1 MKNASAAFMSAM
13 ASPSRMIRGKVV
25 VVDGG
30 LTSEYG
36 YANKLQSIEQE
47 VSAVKGKMFGAV
59 VSYKSTIK
67 LIDVKN
73 VVQINV
79 GAKASPQIGL
89 VDELLPMTPVYISS
103 NTFDEV
109 KGIRTLIGEDAIGFT
124 DKYIWNDIKG
134 DLGATFTIQDVF
146 AAIASKIGTE
156 FMITGELPNINA
168 VYTKATFNVN
178 GDETLRQILT
188 AAAEATGAMVFING
202 NGKMEIKM
210 LSSTID
216 LAIDKNTQFNLSTEP
231 SSSLSGIISINELN
245 DMISVGN
252 NSSYVSVI
260 SVNPFIDPT
269 DDSSQGKLQ
278 NLFVK
283 CQGNTFYPYKLK
295 WRGNPALEIGD
306 KIRLTLRDGSTIDTW
321 YLGEKI
327 KYTGGMSAESSWEA
341 DESEKP
347 EVGSQTISDT
357 TRRTMAKVDKANQKI
372 TLLTEASGEQ
382 GQKISQ
388 LEVSLD
394 GIRTEVSEVSST
406 ANGAMTKATTVEQT
420 VDGLKVQV
428 TEANGKA
435 DKAETDA
442 SAAVTK
448 ANQLEITV
456 NGYDARITAAEGKAD
471 NAVTKTTELSAT
483 VDGISSEVSEVSNT
497 ADAAMNKATIVQ
509 QTVTGLSSI
518 VTQVQSDLSAAEG
531 NIATNTSSIT
541 QLSDEIDL
549 KVSKTDYTGEEIV
562 SKINLAPDNIVISSP
577 HIDLSGTVTVSSL
590 ADGTTTIDGACIK
603 TGSVSANRI
612 SGGELSGVS
621 LNIADKFL
629 VSNSGVMTCTDA
641 NLGGTL
647 NAVSGTFTNL
657 VTTGSIKSSDSGGF
671 GIEFSSSG
679 DGFVGNRKSG
689 STFAG
694 MQYISS
700 ADQLILTNSG
710 NTVSFVGSGVSF
722 IQMSGNRDYI
732 SVPRYIT
739 TNYGS
744 TLPSSGSNGEI
755 FFLIE

>member
-73 VVQINV
+73 VVQVNV

-89 VDELLPMTPVYISS
+89 VDELLPLTPVYISS

-134 DLGATFTIQDVF
+134 DLADTFIIQDVF
-146 AAIASKIGTE
+146 AAIANKIGTE
-156 FMITGELPNINA
+156 FMITGELPNINS

-202 NGKMEIKM
+202 SGKMEIKM
-210 LSSTID
+210 LSNTIA

-283 CQGNTFYPYKLK
+283 YQGNTFYPYKLK

-406 ANGAMTKATTVEQT
+406 ANAAMTKATTVEQT
-420 VDGLKVQV
+420 VDG
-428 TEANGKA
+428 
-435 DKAETDA
+435 
-442 SAAVTK
+442 
-448 ANQLEITV
+448 
-456 NGYDARITAAEGKAD
+456 
-471 NAVTKTTELSAT
+471 
-483 VDGISSEVSEVSNT
+483 ISST
-497 ADAAMNKATIVQ
+497 
-509 QTVTGLSSI
+509 

-722 IQMSGNRDYI
+722 IQMSGDRDYI

-744 TLPSSGSNGEI
+744 SLPPSGTNGEI

>member
-79 GAKASPQIGL
+79 GAKASPQIGING
-89 VDELLPMTPVYISS
+89 ELLPMTPVYISS

-109 KGIRTLIGEDAIGFT
+109 KGIRTLVGEDAIGFT

-146 AAIASKIGTE
+146 AAIANKIGTE

-210 LSSTID
+210 LSNTIA
-216 LAIDKNTQFNLSTEP
+216 LAIDKNTQFDLSTEP

-269 DDSSQGKLQ
+269 DDSSQEKLQ

-283 CQGNTFYPYKLK
+283 YQGNTFYPYKLK

-306 KIRLTLRDGSTIDTW
+306 KIRLTLRDGSVIDTW
-321 YLGEKI
+321 YLGEKV

-347 EVGSQTISDT
+347 EVGSQTIADT

-394 GIRTEVSEVSST
+394 GIRTEVSEVSNT

-435 DKAETDA
+435 DKADKNA
-442 SAAVTK
+442 AAAVTK
-448 ANQLEITV
+448 ANELEITV
-456 NGYDARITAAEGKAD
+456 DGYDARITAAEGKAD
-471 NAVTKTTELSAT
+471 NAVTKTTELTAT
-483 VDGISSEVSEVSNT
+483 VNGISST
-497 ADAAMNKATIVQ
+497 
-509 QTVTGLSSI
+509 

-541 QLSDEIDL
+541 QLSNEIDL
-549 KVSKTDYTGEEIV
+549 KVSKADYTGEEIV
-562 SKINLAPDNIVISSP
+562 SKINLAPDNIIISSP

-694 MQYISS
+694 MQYVSS
-700 ADQLILTNSG
+700 ADQLILTNNG
-710 NTVSFVGSGVSF
+710 NSVSFVGSGTSF

-732 SVPRYIT
+732 SAPRYIT

-744 TLPSSGSNGEI
+744 SLPPSGSNGEI

>member
-73 VVQINV
+73 VVQVNV
-79 GAKASPQIGL
+79 GAKASPQIGING
-89 VDELLPMTPVYISS
+89 ELLPMTPVYISS

-134 DLGATFTIQDVF
+134 DLGNTFIIQDVF

-210 LSSTID
+210 LSNTIA

-269 DDSSQGKLQ
+269 DDSSQEKLQ

-283 CQGNTFYPYKLK
+283 YQGNTFYPYKLK

-321 YLGEKI
+321 YLGEKV

-394 GIRTEVSEVSST
+394 GIRTEVSEVSNT

-435 DKAETDA
+435 DKADKNA

-448 ANQLEITV
+448 ANELEITV

-471 NAVTKTTELSAT
+471 TAVTKTTELSAT
-483 VDGISSEVSEVSNT
+483 VDGISST
-497 ADAAMNKATIVQ
+497 
-509 QTVTGLSSI
+509 

-541 QLSDEIDL
+541 QLSNEIDL
-549 KVSKTDYTGEEIV
+549 KVSKSDYTGEEIV

-671 GIEFSSSG
+671 GIEFASSG

-744 TLPSSGSNGEI
+744 SLPSSGTNGEI

>member
-73 VVQINV
+73 VVQVNV
-79 GAKASPQIGL
+79 GAKASPQIGING
-89 VDELLPMTPVYISS
+89 ELLPMTPVYISS

-109 KGIRTLIGEDAIGFT
+109 KGIRTLVGEDAIGFT

-134 DLGATFTIQDVF
+134 DLGATFIIQDVF
-146 AAIASKIGTE
+146 AAIANKIGTE
-156 FMITGELPNINA
+156 FMITGELPNVNA

-210 LSSTID
+210 LSNTIA
-216 LAIDKNTQFNLSTEP
+216 LAIDKNIQFDLSTEP

-321 YLGEKI
+321 YLGEKV

-406 ANGAMTKATTVEQT
+406 ANAAMTKATTVEQT
-420 VDGLKVQV
+420 VDG
-428 TEANGKA
+428 
-435 DKAETDA
+435 
-442 SAAVTK
+442 
-448 ANQLEITV
+448 
-456 NGYDARITAAEGKAD
+456 
-471 NAVTKTTELSAT
+471 
-483 VDGISSEVSEVSNT
+483 ISST
-497 ADAAMNKATIVQ
+497 
-509 QTVTGLSSI
+509 

-541 QLSDEIDL
+541 QLSNEIDL
-549 KVSKTDYTGEEIV
+549 KVSKSDYTGEEIV
-562 SKINLAPDNIVISSP
+562 SKINLAPDNIIISSP

-603 TGSVSANRI
+603 TGSISANRI

-671 GIEFSSSG
+671 GIEFAISG

-694 MQYISS
+694 MQYVSS
-700 ADQLILTNSG
+700 ADQLILTNNG
-710 NTVSFVGSGVSF
+710 NSVSFVGSGTSY
-722 IQMSGNRDYI
+722 IQMSGDRDYI

-744 TLPSSGSNGEI
+744 SLPPSGSNGEI

>member
-73 VVQINV
+73 VVQVNV
-79 GAKASPQIGL
+79 GAKASPQIGING
-89 VDELLPMTPVYISS
+89 ELLPMTPVYISS

-134 DLGATFTIQDVF
+134 DLGDPFTIQDVF
-146 AAIASKIGTE
+146 AAIANKIGTE
-156 FMITGELPNINA
+156 FMITGELPNINTI
-168 VYTKATFNVN
+168 YTKATFNVN

-210 LSSTID
+210 LSNTIA

-252 NSSYVSVI
+252 NSSYISVI

-306 KIRLTLRDGSTIDTW
+306 KIRLTLRDGSVIDTW

-394 GIRTEVSEVSST
+394 GIRTEVSEVSNT

-435 DKAETDA
+435 DKADKNA

-448 ANQLEITV
+448 ANELEITV
-456 NGYDARITAAEGKAD
+456 DGYDARITAAEGKAD

-483 VDGISSEVSEVSNT
+483 VDGISST
-497 ADAAMNKATIVQ
+497 
-509 QTVTGLSSI
+509 

-541 QLSDEIDL
+541 QLSNEIDL

-629 VSNSGVMTCTDA
+629 VSNSGVMTCTEA

-744 TLPSSGSNGEI
+744 SLPSSGTNGEI

>member
-73 VVQINV
+73 VVQVNV
-79 GAKASPQIGL
+79 GAKASPQIGING
-89 VDELLPMTPVYISS
+89 ELLPMTPVYISS

-134 DLGATFTIQDVF
+134 DLGDTFIIQDVF

-156 FMITGELPNINA
+156 FMITGELPNVNA

-210 LSSTID
+210 LSNTIA
-216 LAIDKNTQFNLSTEP
+216 LAIDKNVQFDLSTEP

-252 NSSYVSVI
+252 NSSYISVI

-321 YLGEKI
+321 YLGEKV

-347 EVGSQTISDT
+347 EVGSQTIADT

-394 GIRTEVSEVSST
+394 GIKTEVSEVSST
-406 ANGAMTKATTVEQT
+406 ASAAMTKATTVEQT
-420 VDGLKVQV
+420 VDG
-428 TEANGKA
+428 
-435 DKAETDA
+435 
-442 SAAVTK
+442 
-448 ANQLEITV
+448 
-456 NGYDARITAAEGKAD
+456 
-471 NAVTKTTELSAT
+471 
-483 VDGISSEVSEVSNT
+483 ISST
-497 ADAAMNKATIVQ
+497 
-509 QTVTGLSSI
+509 

-541 QLSDEIDL
+541 QLSNEIDL
-549 KVSKTDYTGEEIV
+549 KVSKADYTGEEIV
-562 SKINLAPDNIVISSP
+562 SKINLAPDNIIISSP

-657 VTTGSIKSSDSGGF
+657 VTTGSIKSSDTGGF
-671 GIEFSSSG
+671 GIEFASSG

-722 IQMSGNRDYI
+722 IQMSGDRDYI

>member
-73 VVQINV
+73 VVQVNV
-79 GAKASPQIGL
+79 GAKASPQIGING
-89 VDELLPMTPVYISS
+89 ELLPMTPVYISS

-109 KGIRTLIGEDAIGFT
+109 KGIRTLVGEDAIGFT

-134 DLGATFTIQDVF
+134 DLGDTFIIQDVF
-146 AAIASKIGTE
+146 AAIANKIGTE

-210 LSSTID
+210 LSNTIA
-216 LAIDKNTQFNLSTEP
+216 LAIDKNVQFDLSTEP

-306 KIRLTLRDGSTIDTW
+306 KIRLTLRDGNVIDTW

-347 EVGSQTISDT
+347 EVGNQTISDT

-372 TLLTEASGEQ
+372 TLLTAASDEQ

-406 ANGAMTKATTVEQT
+406 ANAAMTKATTVEQT
-420 VDGLKVQV
+420 VDG
-428 TEANGKA
+428 
-435 DKAETDA
+435 
-442 SAAVTK
+442 
-448 ANQLEITV
+448 
-456 NGYDARITAAEGKAD
+456 
-471 NAVTKTTELSAT
+471 
-483 VDGISSEVSEVSNT
+483 ISST
-497 ADAAMNKATIVQ
+497 
-509 QTVTGLSSI
+509 

-541 QLSDEIDL
+541 QLSNEIDL

-562 SKINLAPDNIVISSP
+562 SKINLAPDNIIISSP

-657 VTTGSIKSSDSGGF
+657 VTTGSIKSSDTGGF
-671 GIEFSSSG
+671 GIEFAASG

-694 MQYISS
+694 MQYVSS
-700 ADQLILTNSG
+700 ADQLILTNNG
-710 NTVSFVGSGVSF
+710 NSVSFVGSGTSF
-722 IQMSGNRDYI
+722 IQMSGDRDYI
-732 SVPRYIT
+732 SAPRYIT

-744 TLPSSGSNGEI
+744 SLPPSGSNGEI

>member
-73 VVQINV
+73 VVQVNV
-79 GAKASPQIGL
+79 GAKASPQIGING
-89 VDELLPMTPVYISS
+89 ELLPMTPVYISS

-134 DLGATFTIQDVF
+134 DLGAIFTIQDVF
-146 AAIASKIGTE
+146 AAIASKIGME

-210 LSSTID
+210 LSNTIA
-216 LAIDKNTQFNLSTEP
+216 LAIDKNVQFDLSTEP

-252 NSSYVSVI
+252 NSSYISVI

-269 DDSSQGKLQ
+269 DNSSQEKLQ

-306 KIRLTLRDGSTIDTW
+306 KIRLTLRDGSVIDTW
-321 YLGEKI
+321 YLGEKV

-406 ANGAMTKATTVEQT
+406 ANAAMTKATTVEQT
-420 VDGLKVQV
+420 VDG
-428 TEANGKA
+428 
-435 DKAETDA
+435 
-442 SAAVTK
+442 
-448 ANQLEITV
+448 
-456 NGYDARITAAEGKAD
+456 
-471 NAVTKTTELSAT
+471 
-483 VDGISSEVSEVSNT
+483 ISST
-497 ADAAMNKATIVQ
+497 
-509 QTVTGLSSI
+509 

-541 QLSDEIDL
+541 QLSNEIDL
-549 KVSKTDYTGEEIV
+549 KVSKADYTGEEIV
-562 SKINLAPDNIVISSP
+562 SKINLAPDNIIISSP

-603 TGSVSANRI
+603 TGSISANRI

-657 VTTGSIKSSDSGGF
+657 VTTGSIKSSSTGGF
-671 GIEFSSSG
+671 GIEFTVSG

-694 MQYISS
+694 MQYVSS
-700 ADQLILTNSG
+700 ADQLILTNNG
-710 NTVSFVGSGVSF
+710 NSVSFVGSGTSF
-722 IQMSGNRDYI
+722 IQMSGDRDYI
-732 SVPRYIT
+732 SAPRYIT

-744 TLPSSGSNGEI
+744 SLPPSGSNGEI

>member
-73 VVQINV
+73 VVQVNV
-79 GAKASPQIGL
+79 GAKASPQIGING
-89 VDELLPMTPVYISS
+89 ELLPMTPVYISS

-134 DLGATFTIQDVF
+134 DLGNTFIIQDVF

-210 LSSTID
+210 LSNTIA
-216 LAIDKNTQFNLSTEP
+216 LAIDKNIQFDLSTEP

-269 DDSSQGKLQ
+269 DDSSQEKLQ

-321 YLGEKI
+321 YLGEKV

-394 GIRTEVSEVSST
+394 GIRTEVSEVSNT

-435 DKAETDA
+435 DKADKNA

-448 ANQLEITV
+448 ANELEITV
-456 NGYDARITAAEGKAD
+456 DGYDARITAAEGKAD

-483 VDGISSEVSEVSNT
+483 VDGVSST
-497 ADAAMNKATIVQ
+497 
-509 QTVTGLSSI
+509 

-541 QLSDEIDL
+541 QLSNEIDL

-603 TGSVSANRI
+603 TGSISANRI

-641 NLGGTL
+641 ILGGTL

-671 GIEFSSSG
+671 GIEFAISG

-694 MQYISS
+694 MQYVSS
-700 ADQLILTNSG
+700 ADQLILTNNG
-710 NTVSFVGSGVSF
+710 NSVSFVGSGTSF

-732 SVPRYIT
+732 SAPRYIT

-744 TLPSSGSNGEI
+744 SLPPSGSNGEI

>member
-13 ASPSRMIRGKVV
+13 ASPSRVIRGKVV
-25 VVDGG
+25 ITDGG

-59 VSYKSTIK
+59 VSYKTTIK

-73 VVQINV
+73 VVQVNV

-89 VDELLPMTPVYISS
+89 ANELLPMTPVYISS

-109 KGIRTLIGEDAIGFT
+109 KGIRTLIGEDAIGFA
-124 DKYIWNDIKG
+124 DKYTWNDIKG

-146 AAIASKIGTE
+146 EKIANKINTE
-156 FMITGELPNINA
+156 AVITGKLPNIDA
-168 VYTKATFNVN
+168 AYTKATFNVN
-178 GDETLRQILT
+178 GDETIRYILT
-188 AAAEATGAMVFING
+188 AAAEATGAIVFING
-202 NGKMEIKM
+202 NGKMEVKT

-216 LAIDKNTQFNLSTEP
+216 LAIGKNVQFNLSTEP
-231 SSSLSGIISINELN
+231 SSSLSGIVSVNELN

-295 WRGNPALEIGD
+295 WRGNPALELGD
-306 KIRLTLRDGSTIDTW
+306 KIKLTLRDGTTIDTW
-321 YLGEKI
+321 YLGEKV
-327 KYTGGMSAESSWEA
+327 KYTGGMSAESGWEA
-341 DESEKP
+341 DESENP
-347 EVGSQTISDT
+347 EVGNQTVADT

-372 TLLTEASGEQ
+372 TLLTEVSGEQ

-394 GIRTEVSEVSST
+394 GIKTEVSEASKT
-406 ANGAMTKATTVEQT
+406 ADAAITKATTVEQT
-420 VDGLKVQV
+420 VDGL
-428 TEANGKA
+428 
-435 DKAETDA
+435 
-442 SAAVTK
+442 SS
-448 ANQLEITV
+448 TV
-456 NGYDARITAAEGKAD
+456 SK
-471 NAVTKTTELSAT
+471 
-483 VDGISSEVSEVSNT
+483 
-497 ADAAMNKATIVQ
+497 
-509 QTVTGLSSI
+509 
-518 VTQVQSDLSAAEG
+518 VQSDLSAAEG
-531 NIATNTSSIT
+531 KIATNTSSIT
-541 QLSDEIDL
+541 QLSEEIEL
-549 KVSKTDYTGEEIV
+549 KVSKSDYTGEEIV
-562 SKINLAPDNIVISSP
+562 SKINLAPDNIIISSP

-590 ADGTTTIDGACIK
+590 ADGSTTIDGACIK
-603 TGSVSANRI
+603 TGSISANRV
-612 SGGELSGVS
+612 SGGQLSGVS

-647 NAVSGTFTNL
+647 NAVTGTFTDL
-657 VTTGSIKSSDSGGF
+657 ITSGSIKSSNSGGF
-671 GIEFSSSG
+671 GIEFSTTG
-679 DGFVGNRKSG
+679 DGFVGNRKTA

-694 MQYISS
+694 MQYVSN

-710 NTVSFVGSGVSF
+710 NSVSFVGNGISF

-732 SVPRYIT
+732 STSRYIT

-744 TLPSSGSNGEI
+744 SLPASGSQGEI
-755 FFLIE
+755 FFLID

>member
-73 VVQINV
+73 VVQVNV
-79 GAKASPQIGL
+79 GAKASPQIGING
-89 VDELLPMTPVYISS
+89 ELLPMTPVYISS

-109 KGIRTLIGEDAIGFT
+109 KGIRTLVGEDAIGFT

-134 DLGATFTIQDVF
+134 DLGAIFTIQDVF
-146 AAIASKIGTE
+146 AAIANKIGIE

-210 LSSTID
+210 LSNTIA
-216 LAIDKNTQFNLSTEP
+216 LAIDKNIQFDLSTEP

-252 NSSYVSVI
+252 NSSYISVI

-283 CQGNTFYPYKLK
+283 YQGNTFYPYKLK

-321 YLGEKI
+321 YLGEKV

-394 GIRTEVSEVSST
+394 GIRTEVSEVSNT

-428 TEANGKA
+428 IEANGKA

-456 NGYDARITAAEGKAD
+456 NGYDARITAAENEAST
-471 NAVTKTTELSAT
+471 AVTKTTELSAT
-483 VDGISSEVSEVSNT
+483 VDGISST
-497 ADAAMNKATIVQ
+497 
-509 QTVTGLSSI
+509 

-541 QLSDEIDL
+541 QLSNEIDL
-549 KVSKTDYTGEEIV
+549 KVSKSDYTGEEIV

-641 NLGGTL
+641 ILGGTL

-671 GIEFSSSG
+671 GIEFASSG

-694 MQYISS
+694 MQYVSS
-700 ADQLILTNSG
+700 ADQLILTNNG
-710 NTVSFVGSGVSF
+710 NSVSFVGSGTSF
-722 IQMSGNRDYI
+722 IQMSGDRDYI
-732 SVPRYIT
+732 SAPRYIT

-744 TLPSSGSNGEI
+744 SLPPSGSNGEI

>member
-79 GAKASPQIGL
+79 GAKASPQIGISG
-89 VDELLPMTPVYISS
+89 ELLPMTPVYISS

-134 DLGATFTIQDVF
+134 NLGDPFTIQDVF
-146 AAIASKIGTE
+146 AAIANKIGTE

-188 AAAEATGAMVFING
+188 AAAEATGGMVFING

-210 LSSTID
+210 LSNTIA

-306 KIRLTLRDGSTIDTW
+306 KIRLTLRDGSVIDTW
-321 YLGEKI
+321 YLGEKV

-372 TLLTEASGEQ
+372 TLLTEASDEQ

-394 GIRTEVSEVSST
+394 GIRTEASEVSGT

-435 DKAETDA
+435 DKADKNA
-442 SAAVTK
+442 AAAVTK
-448 ANQLEITV
+448 ANELEITV
-456 NGYDARITAAEGKAD
+456 DGYDARITAAEGKAD

-483 VDGISSEVSEVSNT
+483 VDGISST
-497 ADAAMNKATIVQ
+497 
-509 QTVTGLSSI
+509 

-541 QLSDEIDL
+541 QLSNEIDL

-744 TLPSSGSNGEI
+744 SLPSSGTNGEI

>member
-73 VVQINV
+73 VVQVNV
-79 GAKASPQIGL
+79 GAKASPHIGL

-134 DLGATFTIQDVF
+134 DLGDPFTIQDVF

-156 FMITGELPNINA
+156 FMITGELPNVNA

-210 LSSTID
+210 LSNTID

-394 GIRTEVSEVSST
+394 GIRTEVSEVSNT

-435 DKAETDA
+435 DKADKNA
-442 SAAVTK
+442 AAAVTK
-448 ANQLEITV
+448 ANELEITV
-456 NGYDARITAAEGKAD
+456 DGYDARITAAEGKAD

-483 VDGISSEVSEVSNT
+483 VDGISST
-497 ADAAMNKATIVQ
+497 
-509 QTVTGLSSI
+509 

-541 QLSDEIDL
+541 QLSNEIDL
-549 KVSKTDYTGEEIV
+549 KVSKTDFTGEEIV

-629 VSNSGVMTCTDA
+629 VSNSGGMTCTDA

-657 VTTGSIKSSDSGGF
+657 VTTGSIKSSDTGGF

-744 TLPSSGSNGEI
+744 TLPSSGTNGEI

>member
-109 KGIRTLIGEDAIGFT
+109 KGIRTLVGEDAIGFT
-124 DKYIWNDIKG
+124 DKYIWDDIKG
-134 DLGATFTIQDVF
+134 DLGDTFIIQDVF

-210 LSSTID
+210 LSNTID

-347 EVGSQTISDT
+347 EVGSQTIADT

-420 VDGLKVQV
+420 VDGISSTV
-428 TEANGKA
+428 TQIQS
-435 DKAETDA
+435 D
-442 SAAVTK
+442 
-448 ANQLEITV
+448 L
-456 NGYDARITAAEGKAD
+456 TAAEGK
-471 NAVTKTTELSAT
+471 
-483 VDGISSEVSEVSNT
+483 
-497 ADAAMNKATIVQ
+497 
-509 QTVTGLSSI
+509 
-518 VTQVQSDLSAAEG
+518 
-531 NIATNTSSIT
+531 IATNTSSIT
-541 QLSDEIDL
+541 QLSNEIDL
-549 KVSKTDYTGEEIV
+549 KVSKTDFTGEEIV
-562 SKINLAPDNIVISSP
+562 SKINLAPDNIIISSP

-657 VTTGSIKSSDSGGF
+657 VTTGSIKSSNTGGF
-671 GIEFSSSG
+671 GIEFASSG

-694 MQYISS
+694 MQYVSS

-710 NTVSFVGSGVSF
+710 NSVSFVGNGVSY
-722 IQMSGNRDYI
+722 IQMSGDRDYI

-744 TLPSSGSNGEI
+744 TLPSSGTNGEI

>member
-73 VVQINV
+73 VVQVNV
-79 GAKASPQIGL
+79 GAKASPQIGING
-89 VDELLPMTPVYISS
+89 ELLPMTPVYISS

-124 DKYIWNDIKG
+124 DKYIWNDIKN
-134 DLGATFTIQDVF
+134 DLGATFIIQDVF

-210 LSSTID
+210 LSNTIA
-216 LAIDKNTQFNLSTEP
+216 LAIDKNVQFDLSTEP

-306 KIRLTLRDGSTIDTW
+306 KIRLTLRDGSVIDTW
-321 YLGEKI
+321 YLGEKV

-394 GIRTEVSEVSST
+394 GIRTEVSEVSNT

-435 DKAETDA
+435 DKADKNA

-448 ANQLEITV
+448 ANELEITV

-483 VDGISSEVSEVSNT
+483 VDGISST
-497 ADAAMNKATIVQ
+497 
-509 QTVTGLSSI
+509 

-541 QLSDEIDL
+541 QLSNEIDL
-549 KVSKTDYTGEEIV
+549 KVSKSDYTGEEIV
-562 SKINLAPDNIVISSP
+562 SKINLAPDNIIISSP

-671 GIEFSSSG
+671 GIEFAISG

-694 MQYISS
+694 MQYVSS
-700 ADQLILTNSG
+700 ADQLILTNNG
-710 NTVSFVGSGVSF
+710 NSVSFVGSGTSF
-722 IQMSGNRDYI
+722 IQMSGDRDYI
-732 SVPRYIT
+732 SAPRYIT

-744 TLPSSGSNGEI
+744 SLPPSGSNGEI

>member
-59 VSYKSTIK
+59 VSYKSTVK

-73 VVQINV
+73 VVQVNV
-79 GAKASPQIGL
+79 GAKASPQIGING
-89 VDELLPMTPVYISS
+89 ELLPMTPVYISS

-210 LSSTID
+210 LSNTIA
-216 LAIDKNTQFNLSTEP
+216 LAIDKNTQFDLSTEP

-306 KIRLTLRDGSTIDTW
+306 KIRLTLRDGNVIDTW
-321 YLGEKI
+321 YLGEKV

-347 EVGSQTISDT
+347 EVGSQTIADT

-394 GIRTEVSEVSST
+394 GIRTEVSEVSNT

-420 VDGLKVQV
+420 VDG
-428 TEANGKA
+428 
-435 DKAETDA
+435 
-442 SAAVTK
+442 
-448 ANQLEITV
+448 
-456 NGYDARITAAEGKAD
+456 
-471 NAVTKTTELSAT
+471 
-483 VDGISSEVSEVSNT
+483 ISST
-497 ADAAMNKATIVQ
+497 
-509 QTVTGLSSI
+509 

-541 QLSDEIDL
+541 QLSNEIDL
-549 KVSKTDYTGEEIV
+549 KVSKSDYTGEEIV
-562 SKINLAPDNIVISSP
+562 SKINLAPDNIIISSP

-603 TGSVSANRI
+603 TGSVSANRV

-629 VSNSGVMTCTDA
+629 VSNLGVMTCTDA

-657 VTTGSIKSSDSGGF
+657 VTTGSIKSSDTGGF
-671 GIEFSSSG
+671 GIEFASSG

-694 MQYISS
+694 MQYVSS
-700 ADQLILTNSG
+700 ADQLILTNNG
-710 NTVSFVGSGVSF
+710 NSVSFVGSGTSF
-722 IQMSGNRDYI
+722 IQMSGDRDYI
-732 SVPRYIT
+732 SAPRYIT

-744 TLPSSGSNGEI
+744 SLPPSGSNGEI

>member
-73 VVQINV
+73 VVQVNV
-79 GAKASPQIGL
+79 GAKASPQIGING
-89 VDELLPMTPVYISS
+89 ELLPMTPVYISS

-134 DLGATFTIQDVF
+134 DLGDTFIIQDVF
-146 AAIASKIGTE
+146 AAIANKIGTE
-156 FMITGELPNINA
+156 FMITGELPNVNA

-210 LSSTID
+210 LSNTIA
-216 LAIDKNTQFNLSTEP
+216 LAIDKNVQFDLSTEP

-252 NSSYVSVI
+252 NTSYVSVI

-269 DDSSQGKLQ
+269 DNSSQEKLQ

-306 KIRLTLRDGSTIDTW
+306 KIRLTLRDGSVIDTW
-321 YLGEKI
+321 YLGEKV

-406 ANGAMTKATTVEQT
+406 ANAAMTKATTVEQT
-420 VDGLKVQV
+420 VDG
-428 TEANGKA
+428 
-435 DKAETDA
+435 
-442 SAAVTK
+442 
-448 ANQLEITV
+448 
-456 NGYDARITAAEGKAD
+456 
-471 NAVTKTTELSAT
+471 
-483 VDGISSEVSEVSNT
+483 ISST
-497 ADAAMNKATIVQ
+497 
-509 QTVTGLSSI
+509 

-541 QLSDEIDL
+541 QLSNEIDL
-549 KVSKTDYTGEEIV
+549 KVSKADYTGEEIV
-562 SKINLAPDNIVISSP
+562 SKINLAPDNIIISSP

-603 TGSVSANRI
+603 TGSISANRI

-671 GIEFSSSG
+671 GIEFAISG

-694 MQYISS
+694 MQYVSS
-700 ADQLILTNSG
+700 ADQLILTNNG
-710 NTVSFVGSGVSF
+710 NSVSFVGSGTSF
-722 IQMSGNRDYI
+722 IQMSGDRDYI
-732 SVPRYIT
+732 SAPRYIT

-744 TLPSSGSNGEI
+744 SLPPSGSNGEI

>member
-73 VVQINV
+73 VVQVNV

-134 DLGATFTIQDVF
+134 NLGDIFTIQDVF

-210 LSSTID
+210 LSNTID
-216 LAIDKNTQFNLSTEP
+216 LNIDKNTQFNLSTEP

-306 KIRLTLRDGSTIDTW
+306 KIRLTLRDGSVIDTW
-321 YLGEKI
+321 YLGEKV

-347 EVGSQTISDT
+347 EVGSQTISDM

-372 TLLTEASGEQ
+372 TLLTAASGEQ

-394 GIRTEVSEVSST
+394 GIRTEVSEVSNT

-428 TEANGKA
+428 TEASGKA

-442 SAAVTK
+442 AAAVTK

-456 NGYDARITAAEGKAD
+456 DGYDARITAAESNAD

-483 VDGISSEVSEVSNT
+483 VDGISST
-497 ADAAMNKATIVQ
+497 
-509 QTVTGLSSI
+509 
-518 VTQVQSDLSAAEG
+518 VTQVQSDLTAAEG

-541 QLSDEIDL
+541 QLSNEIDL
-549 KVSKTDYTGEEIV
+549 KVSTTDYTGEEIV
-562 SKINLAPDNIVISSP
+562 SKINLAPDNIIISSP

-657 VTTGSIKSSDSGGF
+657 VTTGSIKSSNTGGF
-671 GIEFSSSG
+671 GIEFASSG

-694 MQYISS
+694 MQYVSS
-700 ADQLILTNSG
+700 SDQLILTNSG
-710 NTVSFVGSGVSF
+710 NSVSFVGSGLSY
-722 IQMSGNRDYI
+722 IQMSGDRDYI

-744 TLPSSGSNGEI
+744 SLPSSGTNGEI
-755 FFLIE
+755 FFLTE

>member
-73 VVQINV
+73 VVQVNV
-79 GAKASPQIGL
+79 GAKASPQIGISG
-89 VDELLPMTPVYISS
+89 ELLPMTPVYISS

-146 AAIASKIGTE
+146 AAIANKIGTE
-156 FMITGELPNINA
+156 FMITGELPNVNA

-210 LSSTID
+210 LSNTIA
-216 LAIDKNTQFNLSTEP
+216 LAIDKNVQFDLSTEP

-252 NSSYVSVI
+252 NSSYISVI

-306 KIRLTLRDGSTIDTW
+306 KIRLTLRDGNVIDTW
-321 YLGEKI
+321 YLGEKV

-406 ANGAMTKATTVEQT
+406 ASAAMTKATIVEQT
-420 VDGLKVQV
+420 V
-428 TEANGKA
+428 NG
-435 DKAETDA
+435 
-442 SAAVTK
+442 
-448 ANQLEITV
+448 I
-456 NGYDARITAAEGKAD
+456 
-471 NAVTKTTELSAT
+471 
-483 VDGISSEVSEVSNT
+483 
-497 ADAAMNKATIVQ
+497 
-509 QTVTGLSSI
+509 SSI

-541 QLSDEIDL
+541 QLSNEIDL
-549 KVSKTDYTGEEIV
+549 KVSKSDYTGEEIV
-562 SKINLAPDNIVISSP
+562 SKINLAPDNIIISSP

-603 TGSVSANRI
+603 TGSISANRI

-671 GIEFSSSG
+671 GIEFASSG

-694 MQYISS
+694 MQYVSS

-722 IQMSGNRDYI
+722 IQMSGDRDYI
-732 SVPRYIT
+732 SAPRYIT

>member
-73 VVQINV
+73 VVQVNV
-79 GAKASPQIGL
+79 GAKASPQIGING
-89 VDELLPMTPVYISS
+89 ELLPMTPVYISS

-124 DKYIWNDIKG
+124 DKYIWNDIKN
-134 DLGATFTIQDVF
+134 DLGNTFIIQDVF
-146 AAIASKIGTE
+146 AAIANKIGIE

-210 LSSTID
+210 LSNTIA
-216 LAIDKNTQFNLSTEP
+216 LAIDKNVQFDLSTEP

-269 DDSSQGKLQ
+269 DDSSQEKLQ

-283 CQGNTFYPYKLK
+283 YQGNTFYPYKLK

-306 KIRLTLRDGSTIDTW
+306 KIRLTLRDGSVIDTW
-321 YLGEKI
+321 YLGEKV

-394 GIRTEVSEVSST
+394 GIRTEVSEVSNT

-420 VDGLKVQV
+420 VDG
-428 TEANGKA
+428 
-435 DKAETDA
+435 
-442 SAAVTK
+442 
-448 ANQLEITV
+448 
-456 NGYDARITAAEGKAD
+456 
-471 NAVTKTTELSAT
+471 
-483 VDGISSEVSEVSNT
+483 ISST
-497 ADAAMNKATIVQ
+497 
-509 QTVTGLSSI
+509 

-541 QLSDEIDL
+541 QLSNEIDL
-549 KVSKTDYTGEEIV
+549 KVSKSDYTGEEIV
-562 SKINLAPDNIVISSP
+562 SKINLAPDNIIISSP

-603 TGSVSANRI
+603 TGSISANRI

-641 NLGGTL
+641 KVGGTL

-657 VTTGSIKSSDSGGF
+657 VTTGSIESADSGGF
-671 GIEFSSSG
+671 GIEFASSG

-694 MQYISS
+694 MQYVSS
-700 ADQLILTNSG
+700 ADQLILTNNG
-710 NTVSFVGSGVSF
+710 NSVSFVGSGTSF
-722 IQMSGNRDYI
+722 IQMSGDRDYI
-732 SVPRYIT
+732 SAPRYIT

-744 TLPSSGSNGEI
+744 SLPPSGSNGEI

>member
-73 VVQINV
+73 VVQVNV
-79 GAKASPQIGL
+79 GAKASPQIGING
-89 VDELLPMTPVYISS
+89 ELLPMTPVYISS

-134 DLGATFTIQDVF
+134 DLGDTFIIQDVF
-146 AAIASKIGTE
+146 AAIANKIGTE

-210 LSSTID
+210 LSNTIA
-216 LAIDKNTQFNLSTEP
+216 LAIDKNIQFDLSTEP

-252 NSSYVSVI
+252 NSSYISVI

-283 CQGNTFYPYKLK
+283 YQGNTFYPYKLK

-394 GIRTEVSEVSST
+394 GIRTEVSEVSNT

-435 DKAETDA
+435 DKADKNA

-448 ANQLEITV
+448 ANELEITV
-456 NGYDARITAAEGKAD
+456 DGYDARITAAEGKAD

-483 VDGISSEVSEVSNT
+483 VDGISST
-497 ADAAMNKATIVQ
+497 
-509 QTVTGLSSI
+509 

-541 QLSDEIDL
+541 QLSNEIDL
-549 KVSKTDYTGEEIV
+549 KVSKSDYTGEEIV
-562 SKINLAPDNIVISSP
+562 SKINLAPDNIIISSP

-603 TGSVSANRI
+603 TGSISANRI

-671 GIEFSSSG
+671 GIEFASSG

-744 TLPSSGSNGEI
+744 SLPSSGTNGEI
-755 FFLIE
+755 FFLID

>member
-59 VSYKSTIK
+59 VSYKTTIK

-73 VVQINV
+73 VVQVNV

-89 VDELLPMTPVYISS
+89 VDELLPLTPVYISS

-134 DLGATFTIQDVF
+134 DLGNTFIIQDVF

-168 VYTKATFNVN
+168 AYTKATFNVN

-210 LSSTID
+210 LSNTIA

-231 SSSLSGIISINELN
+231 GSSLSGIISINELN

-252 NSSYVSVI
+252 NSSYISVI

-283 CQGNTFYPYKLK
+283 YQGNTFYPYKLK

-372 TLLTEASGEQ
+372 TLLTEASDEQ

-394 GIRTEVSEVSST
+394 GIRTEVSEVSNT

-435 DKAETDA
+435 DKADKNA
-442 SAAVTK
+442 AAAVTK
-448 ANQLEITV
+448 ANELEITV

-471 NAVTKTTELSAT
+471 SAVTKTTELSAT
-483 VDGISSEVSEVSNT
+483 VDGISST
-497 ADAAMNKATIVQ
+497 
-509 QTVTGLSSI
+509 

-541 QLSDEIDL
+541 QLSNEIDL
-549 KVSKTDYTGEEIV
+549 KVSKSDYTGAEIV

-657 VTTGSIKSSDSGGF
+657 VTTGSIKSSDTGGF

-744 TLPSSGSNGEI
+744 TLPSSGTNGEI

>member
-73 VVQINV
+73 VVQVNV
-79 GAKASPQIGL
+79 GAKASPQIGING
-89 VDELLPMTPVYISS
+89 ELLPMTPVYISS

-134 DLGATFTIQDVF
+134 DLGDTFIIQDVF

-210 LSSTID
+210 LSNTIA
-216 LAIDKNTQFNLSTEP
+216 LAIDKNVQFDLSTEP

-252 NSSYVSVI
+252 NSSYISVI

-321 YLGEKI
+321 YLGEKV

-394 GIRTEVSEVSST
+394 GIKTEVSEVSNT
-406 ANGAMTKATTVEQT
+406 ASAAMTKATTVEQT
-420 VDGLKVQV
+420 VDG
-428 TEANGKA
+428 
-435 DKAETDA
+435 
-442 SAAVTK
+442 
-448 ANQLEITV
+448 
-456 NGYDARITAAEGKAD
+456 
-471 NAVTKTTELSAT
+471 
-483 VDGISSEVSEVSNT
+483 ISST
-497 ADAAMNKATIVQ
+497 
-509 QTVTGLSSI
+509 

-541 QLSDEIDL
+541 QLSNEIDL
-549 KVSKTDYTGEEIV
+549 KVSKADYTGEEIV
-562 SKINLAPDNIVISSP
+562 SKINLAPDNIIISSP

-657 VTTGSIKSSDSGGF
+657 VTTGSIKSSDTGGF
-671 GIEFSSSG
+671 GIEFASSG

-694 MQYISS
+694 MQYVSS
-700 ADQLILTNSG
+700 ADQLILTNNG
-710 NTVSFVGSGVSF
+710 NSVSFVGSGTSF
-722 IQMSGNRDYI
+722 IQMSGDRDYI
-732 SVPRYIT
+732 SAPRYIT

-744 TLPSSGSNGEI
+744 SLPPSGSNGEI

>member
-73 VVQINV
+73 AVQVNV
-79 GAKASPQIGL
+79 GAKASPQIGIN
-89 VDELLPMTPVYISS
+89 DELLPMTPVYISS

-134 DLGATFTIQDVF
+134 DLADIFTIQDVF

-210 LSSTID
+210 LSNTIA

-435 DKAETDA
+435 DKADKNA
-442 SAAVTK
+442 AAAVTK
-448 ANQLEITV
+448 ANELEITV

-471 NAVTKTTELSAT
+471 TAVTKTTELSAT
-483 VDGISSEVSEVSNT
+483 VDGISST
-497 ADAAMNKATIVQ
+497 
-509 QTVTGLSSI
+509 

-541 QLSDEIDL
+541 QLSNEIDL

-562 SKINLAPDNIVISSP
+562 SKINLAPDNIIISSP

-657 VTTGSIKSSDSGGF
+657 VTTGSIKSSDTGGF

-722 IQMSGNRDYI
+722 IQMSGDRDYI

-744 TLPSSGSNGEI
+744 TLPSSGTNGEI

>member
-73 VVQINV
+73 VVQVNV
-79 GAKASPQIGL
+79 GAKASPHIGL

-134 DLGATFTIQDVF
+134 DLGDTFIIQDVF

-188 AAAEATGAMVFING
+188 AAAEATGAIVFING

-210 LSSTID
+210 LSNTIA

-252 NSSYVSVI
+252 NISYVSVI

-394 GIRTEVSEVSST
+394 GIRTEVSEVSNT

-420 VDGLKVQV
+420 VDG
-428 TEANGKA
+428 
-435 DKAETDA
+435 
-442 SAAVTK
+442 
-448 ANQLEITV
+448 
-456 NGYDARITAAEGKAD
+456 
-471 NAVTKTTELSAT
+471 
-483 VDGISSEVSEVSNT
+483 ISST
-497 ADAAMNKATIVQ
+497 
-509 QTVTGLSSI
+509 

-541 QLSDEIDL
+541 QLSNEIDL
-549 KVSKTDYTGEEIV
+549 KVSKTDFTGEEIV

-657 VTTGSIKSSDSGGF
+657 VTTGSIKSSNTGGF
-671 GIEFSSSG
+671 GIEFASSG
-679 DGFVGNRKSG
+679 DGFVGNRKSS

-700 ADQLILTNSG
+700 SDQLILTNSG
-710 NTVSFVGSGVSF
+710 NSVSFVGSGLSY
-722 IQMSGNRDYI
+722 IQMSGDRDYI

-744 TLPSSGSNGEI
+744 SLPPSGTNGEI

>member
-79 GAKASPQIGL
+79 GAKASPQIGING
-89 VDELLPMTPVYISS
+89 ELLPMTPVYISS

-134 DLGATFTIQDVF
+134 DLGNTFIIQDVF
-146 AAIASKIGTE
+146 AAIANKIGTE

-210 LSSTID
+210 LSNTIA
-216 LAIDKNTQFNLSTEP
+216 LAIDKNTQFDLSTEP

-269 DDSSQGKLQ
+269 DNSSQEKLQ

-283 CQGNTFYPYKLK
+283 YQGNTFYPYKLK

-321 YLGEKI
+321 YLGEKV

-394 GIRTEVSEVSST
+394 GIRTEVSEVSNT

-435 DKAETDA
+435 DKADKNA

-448 ANQLEITV
+448 ANELEITV

-483 VDGISSEVSEVSNT
+483 VDGISST
-497 ADAAMNKATIVQ
+497 
-509 QTVTGLSSI
+509 

-541 QLSDEIDL
+541 QLSNEIDL

-562 SKINLAPDNIVISSP
+562 SKINLAPDNIIISSP

-671 GIEFSSSG
+671 GIEFASSG

-694 MQYISS
+694 MQYVSS
-700 ADQLILTNSG
+700 ADQLILTNNG
-710 NTVSFVGSGVSF
+710 NSVSFVGSGTSF

-732 SVPRYIT
+732 SAPRYIT

-744 TLPSSGSNGEI
+744 SLPPSGSNGEI

>member
-73 VVQINV
+73 VVQVNV

-89 VDELLPMTPVYISS
+89 VDELLPLTPVYISS

-134 DLGATFTIQDVF
+134 VLGATFTIQDVF
-146 AAIASKIGTE
+146 AAIANKIGIE

-202 NGKMEIKM
+202 SGKMEIKM
-210 LSSTID
+210 LSNTIA

-283 CQGNTFYPYKLK
+283 YQGNTFYPYKLK

-306 KIRLTLRDGSTIDTW
+306 KIRLTLRDGSVIDTW

-435 DKAETDA
+435 DKADKNA
-442 SAAVTK
+442 AAAVTK
-448 ANQLEITV
+448 ANELEITV

-483 VDGISSEVSEVSNT
+483 VDGISST
-497 ADAAMNKATIVQ
+497 
-509 QTVTGLSSI
+509 

-722 IQMSGNRDYI
+722 IQMSGDRDYI

-744 TLPSSGSNGEI
+744 TLPSSGTNGEI

>member
-79 GAKASPQIGL
+79 GAKASPHIGL

-134 DLGATFTIQDVF
+134 DLGNTFTIQDVF

-156 FMITGELPNINA
+156 FMITGELPNINS

-210 LSSTID
+210 LSNTIA

-372 TLLTEASGEQ
+372 TLLTEASDEQ

-394 GIRTEVSEVSST
+394 GIRTEVSEVSNT

-435 DKAETDA
+435 DKADKNA
-442 SAAVTK
+442 AAAVTK
-448 ANQLEITV
+448 ANELEITV
-456 NGYDARITAAEGKAD
+456 NGYDARITAAENEASA
-471 NAVTKTTELSAT
+471 AVTKTTELSAT
-483 VDGISSEVSEVSNT
+483 VDGISST
-497 ADAAMNKATIVQ
+497 
-509 QTVTGLSSI
+509 

-541 QLSDEIDL
+541 QLSNEIDL

-562 SKINLAPDNIVISSP
+562 SKINLAPDNIIISSP

-657 VTTGSIKSSDSGGF
+657 VTTGSIKSSDTGGF

-744 TLPSSGSNGEI
+744 SLPSSGTNGEI

>member
-59 VSYKSTIK
+59 VSYKTTIK

-89 VDELLPMTPVYISS
+89 VNELLPMTPVYISS

-109 KGIRTLIGEDAIGFT
+109 KGIRTLVGEDAIGFT
-124 DKYIWNDIKG
+124 DKYTWNDIKG
-134 DLGATFTIQDVF
+134 DIGDTFTIRDVF
-146 AAIASKIGTE
+146 EKIASKIGTQA
-156 FMITGELPNINA
+156 ITSGTMPNIGET
-168 VYTKATFNVN
+168 YTKATFNVN

-188 AAAEATGAMVFING
+188 AAAEATGTIVFIDG
-202 NGKMEIKM
+202 DGDLKIK
-210 LSSTID
+210 LLRPGVD
-216 LAIDKNTQFNLSTEP
+216 LAIDKNVQFNLSTEP
-231 SSSLSGIISINELN
+231 SSTLSGIVAVNELN

-252 NSSYVSVI
+252 NTSYVSVI

-278 NLFVK
+278 NLFVE
-283 CQGNTFYPYKLK
+283 CQNNTFYPYKLK

-306 KIRLTLRDGSTIDTW
+306 KIRLTLRDGSTVDTW

-341 DESEKP
+341 DDSENP
-347 EVGSQTISDT
+347 EIGSQTIADT

-372 TLLTEASGEQ
+372 TLLTAASDEQ
-382 GQKISQ
+382 GQKLSQ

-394 GIRTEVSEVSST
+394 GIRTEVSEVSNT
-406 ANGAMTKATTVEQT
+406 ANEAKQTASEAKQTADSITTTVTEIQT
-420 VDGLKVQV
+420 DL
-428 TEANGKA
+428 
-435 DKAETDA
+435 
-442 SAAVTK
+442 
-448 ANQLEITV
+448 
-456 NGYDARITAAEGKAD
+456 TAAEGK
-471 NAVTKTTELSAT
+471 
-483 VDGISSEVSEVSNT
+483 
-497 ADAAMNKATIVQ
+497 
-509 QTVTGLSSI
+509 
-518 VTQVQSDLSAAEG
+518 
-531 NIATNTSSIT
+531 IATNTSQIT
-541 QLSDEIDL
+541 QLSNEIDL
-549 KVSKTDYTGEEIV
+549 KVSTTDYTGEEIV
-562 SKINLAPDNIVISSP
+562 SKINLAPASVIISSP

-603 TGSVSANRI
+603 TGSISANRV

-671 GIEFSSSG
+671 GIEFAASG
-679 DGFVGNRKSG
+679 DGFVGNRKTG

-694 MQYISS
+694 MQYLTN

-710 NTVSFVGSGVSF
+710 NTVSFVGNGLSF
-722 IQMSGNRDYI
+722 IQMSGARDYI
-732 SVPRYIT
+732 TTARYIT
-739 TNYGS
+739 SNYGS
-744 TLPSSGSNGEI
+744 SLPSSGSEGEI
-755 FFLIE
+755 FFLTD

>member
-73 VVQINV
+73 VVQVNV
-79 GAKASPQIGL
+79 GAKASPQIGING
-89 VDELLPMTPVYISS
+89 ELLPMTPVYISS

-109 KGIRTLIGEDAIGFT
+109 KGIRTLVGEDAIGFT

-134 DLGATFTIQDVF
+134 DLGATFIIQDVF
-146 AAIASKIGTE
+146 AAIANKIGTE
-156 FMITGELPNINA
+156 FMITGELPNVNA

-210 LSSTID
+210 LSNTIA
-216 LAIDKNTQFNLSTEP
+216 LAIDKNIQFDLSTEP

-252 NSSYVSVI
+252 NSSYISVI

-306 KIRLTLRDGSTIDTW
+306 KIRLTLRDGSVIDTW
-321 YLGEKI
+321 YLGEKV

-406 ANGAMTKATTVEQT
+406 ANAAMTKATTVEQT
-420 VDGLKVQV
+420 VDG
-428 TEANGKA
+428 
-435 DKAETDA
+435 
-442 SAAVTK
+442 
-448 ANQLEITV
+448 
-456 NGYDARITAAEGKAD
+456 
-471 NAVTKTTELSAT
+471 
-483 VDGISSEVSEVSNT
+483 ISST
-497 ADAAMNKATIVQ
+497 
-509 QTVTGLSSI
+509 

-541 QLSDEIDL
+541 QLSNEIDL
-549 KVSKTDYTGEEIV
+549 KVSKSDYTGEEIV
-562 SKINLAPDNIVISSP
+562 SKINLAPDNIIISSP

-603 TGSVSANRI
+603 TGSISANRI

-621 LNIADKFL
+621 LTIADKFL

-657 VTTGSIKSSDSGGF
+657 VTTGSIK
-671 GIEFSSSG
+671 
-679 DGFVGNRKSG
+679 
-689 STFAG
+689 
-694 MQYISS
+694 
-700 ADQLILTNSG
+700 
-710 NTVSFVGSGVSF
+710 
-722 IQMSGNRDYI
+722 
-732 SVPRYIT
+732 
-739 TNYGS
+739 
-744 TLPSSGSNGEI
+744 
-755 FFLIE
+755 

>member
-73 VVQINV
+73 VVQVNV
-79 GAKASPQIGL
+79 GAKASPQIGING
-89 VDELLPMTPVYISS
+89 ELLPMTPVYISS

-134 DLGATFTIQDVF
+134 DLGAIFTIQDVF
-146 AAIASKIGTE
+146 AAIANKIGIE

-210 LSSTID
+210 LSNTIA
-216 LAIDKNTQFNLSTEP
+216 LAIDKNVQFDLSTEP

-269 DDSSQGKLQ
+269 DDSSQEKLQ

-283 CQGNTFYPYKLK
+283 YQGNTFYPYKLK

-306 KIRLTLRDGSTIDTW
+306 KIRLTLRDGSVIDTW
-321 YLGEKI
+321 YLGEKV

-347 EVGSQTISDT
+347 EVGSQTIADT

-394 GIRTEVSEVSST
+394 GIRTEVSEVSNT

-435 DKAETDA
+435 DKADKNA

-448 ANQLEITV
+448 ANELEITV
-456 NGYDARITAAEGKAD
+456 DGYDARITAAEGKAD

-483 VDGISSEVSEVSNT
+483 VNGISST
-497 ADAAMNKATIVQ
+497 
-509 QTVTGLSSI
+509 

-541 QLSDEIDL
+541 QLSNEIDL

-562 SKINLAPDNIVISSP
+562 SKINLAPDNIIISSP

-603 TGSVSANRI
+603 TGSISANRI

-641 NLGGTL
+641 ILGGTL

-671 GIEFSSSG
+671 GIEFAASG

-744 TLPSSGSNGEI
+744 TLPSSGTNGEI

>member
-79 GAKASPQIGL
+79 GAKASPQIGISG
-89 VDELLPMTPVYISS
+89 ELLPMTPVYISS

-124 DKYIWNDIKG
+124 DKYIWDDIKG

-210 LSSTID
+210 LSNTIA
-216 LAIDKNTQFNLSTEP
+216 LAIDKNTQFDLSTEP

-245 DMISVGN
+245 DMISIGN

-321 YLGEKI
+321 YLGEKV

-394 GIRTEVSEVSST
+394 GIRTEVSEVSNT

-435 DKAETDA
+435 DKADKNA

-456 NGYDARITAAEGKAD
+456 NGYDARITAAENEAST
-471 NAVTKTTELSAT
+471 AVTKTTELSAT
-483 VDGISSEVSEVSNT
+483 VDGISST
-497 ADAAMNKATIVQ
+497 
-509 QTVTGLSSI
+509 

-541 QLSDEIDL
+541 QLSNEIDL

-744 TLPSSGSNGEI
+744 TLPSSGTNGEI

>member
-73 VVQINV
+73 VVQVNV
-79 GAKASPQIGL
+79 GAKASPQIGING
-89 VDELLPMTPVYISS
+89 ELLPMTPVYISS

-134 DLGATFTIQDVF
+134 DLDNTFIIQDVF
-146 AAIASKIGTE
+146 AAIANKIGIE

-202 NGKMEIKM
+202 SGKMEIKM
-210 LSSTID
+210 LSNTIA
-216 LAIDKNTQFNLSTEP
+216 LAIDKNVQFDLSTEP

-269 DDSSQGKLQ
+269 DNSSQEKLQ

-283 CQGNTFYPYKLK
+283 YQGNTFYPYKLK

-306 KIRLTLRDGSTIDTW
+306 KIRLTLRDGSVIDTW

-406 ANGAMTKATTVEQT
+406 ANAAMTKATTVEQT
-420 VDGLKVQV
+420 VDG
-428 TEANGKA
+428 
-435 DKAETDA
+435 
-442 SAAVTK
+442 
-448 ANQLEITV
+448 
-456 NGYDARITAAEGKAD
+456 
-471 NAVTKTTELSAT
+471 
-483 VDGISSEVSEVSNT
+483 ISST
-497 ADAAMNKATIVQ
+497 
-509 QTVTGLSSI
+509 

-541 QLSDEIDL
+541 QLSNEIDL
-549 KVSKTDYTGEEIV
+549 KVSKADYTGEEIV
-562 SKINLAPDNIVISSP
+562 SKINLAPDNIIISSP

-657 VTTGSIKSSDSGGF
+657 VTTGSIKSSDTGGF
-671 GIEFSSSG
+671 GIEFAISG

-694 MQYISS
+694 MQYVSS
-700 ADQLILTNSG
+700 ADQLILTNNG
-710 NTVSFVGSGVSF
+710 NSVSFVGSGTSF
-722 IQMSGNRDYI
+722 IQMSGDRDYI
-732 SVPRYIT
+732 SAPRYIT

-744 TLPSSGSNGEI
+744 SLPPSGSNGEI

>member
-73 VVQINV
+73 VVQVNV
-79 GAKASPQIGL
+79 GAKASPQIGING
-89 VDELLPMTPVYISS
+89 ELLPMTPVYISS

-109 KGIRTLIGEDAIGFT
+109 KGIRTLVGEDAIGFT

-134 DLGATFTIQDVF
+134 DLGATFIIQDVF
-146 AAIASKIGTE
+146 AAIANKIGTE
-156 FMITGELPNINA
+156 FMITGELPNVNA

-210 LSSTID
+210 LSNTIA
-216 LAIDKNTQFNLSTEP
+216 LAIDKNIQFDLSTEP

-252 NSSYVSVI
+252 NSSYISVI

-321 YLGEKI
+321 YLGEKV

-406 ANGAMTKATTVEQT
+406 ANAAMTKATTVEQT
-420 VDGLKVQV
+420 VDG
-428 TEANGKA
+428 
-435 DKAETDA
+435 
-442 SAAVTK
+442 
-448 ANQLEITV
+448 
-456 NGYDARITAAEGKAD
+456 
-471 NAVTKTTELSAT
+471 
-483 VDGISSEVSEVSNT
+483 ISST
-497 ADAAMNKATIVQ
+497 
-509 QTVTGLSSI
+509 

-541 QLSDEIDL
+541 QLSNEIDL
-549 KVSKTDYTGEEIV
+549 KVSKSDYTGEEIV
-562 SKINLAPDNIVISSP
+562 SKINLAPDNIIISSP

-657 VTTGSIKSSDSGGF
+657 VTTGSIKSSNTGGF
-671 GIEFSSSG
+671 GIEFASSG

-694 MQYISS
+694 MQYVSS
-700 ADQLILTNSG
+700 ADQLILTNNG
-710 NTVSFVGSGVSF
+710 NSVSFVGSGTSY
-722 IQMSGNRDYI
+722 IQMSGDRDYI

-744 TLPSSGSNGEI
+744 SLPPSGSNGEI